1 MTSYPDR
8 AGIAAQ
14 MRSRLAWLEQGRPSE
29 QAALFV
35 LETGDQAVIYAA
47 ESRAISGPA
56 ENPEPEPEA
65 GS

>member
-14 MRSRLAWLEQGRPSE
+14 IRSRLARLEQGQTSE
-29 QAALFV
+29 QALFV

-65 GS
+65 G